1 MSDPQD
7 LLYTNNFVSTTI
19 LSESSIVDET
29 KYYDRFKKY
38 IENDINNQ
46 YNEYLDNDENETD
59 QLNLNKSLYKK
70 WPVDSKKNHYP
81 LFDTYTNDI
90 SVNRYKKNIVT
101 KINIDT
107 INRDYVKY
115 INPNNLTMDF
125 SKVFDNIEKII
136 INDIDIKNNNK
147 SITNYNNNLSWQYA
161 SQNFLVSN
169 NINSDIIP
177 VPDSNRTIKYDY
189 LPNSVYKYTTNNN
202 SFIYNIDNYLVY
214 QTNIT
219 PGFYSIKSLIDN
231 IRTNTSLIKHGKKG
245 SKTTS
250 YDLKIVE
257 EPYISYPKK
266 YDTSHLFTCD
276 INPETNVVK
285 FVNRIEEINIV
296 AIQTFSPYEMNYQN
310 LDIFYYYS
318 SMYSSSNPY
327 VLNNN
332 YIYITVPANSET
344 SYQYYYNL
352 NNVIS
357 PNAFPLVITN
367 LKNNVGG
374 INYDLINYTTFFD
387 VNIYLENGYKISELE
402 SISYYKYIDTIQINT
417 TQTINGKIVLINNTY
432 LRFGLNLSSGLFS
445 GFTYNSNGS
454 LLKPSFTN
462 NYVYLNTLNNYFNNL
477 NLYIEYEYVANISLI
492 GRALLFRW
500 IYDKY
505 NETYINYELESI
517 NEKKRSLLHILG
529 WIISNQTY
537 QTYDVEINK
546 GFSFV
551 QTNTSA
557 VYVTENGIINY
568 EKKGNNYPSILL
580 NLQNYN
586 NEYYFVNNSYV
597 YIKLLFDNITDTNQI
612 NRFISATS
620 NENLQYNQI
629 YVSEE
634 LFNVGI
640 GEDYT
645 AIVDC
650 TNIVT
655 FKKDSTGIFAKIL
668 LSNIPGNFDILCSN
682 ISNNNYIINY
692 GYAQD
697 NLASITIQILDCN
710 FKILQTVNNYSFT
723 MEIYQIQNV
732 LKETLINTKTNN
744 VNSTGHFI

>member
-7 LLYTNNFVSTTI
+7 LLYTNNFLSTTI

-38 IENDINNQ
+38 IENDIDSQ
-46 YNEYLDNDENETD
+46 YNKYLDNDENEKD
-59 QLNLNKSLYKK
+59 QLNLNKTLHKK
-70 WPVDSKKNHYP
+70 WPIDSKKNHYP

-115 INPNNLTMDF
+115 INPNNLTMNF

-147 SITNYNNNLSWQYA
+147 SVTNYNNNLSWQYA
-161 SQNFLVSN
+161 SQNFLLSN
-169 NINSDIIP
+169 NINSNIIP

-189 LPNSVYKYTTNNN
+189 LPNSVYIYTTNNN
-202 SFIYNIDNYLVY
+202 SFISNIDNYLVY

-219 PGFYSIKSLIDN
+219 PGFYSIKPLIDN
-231 IRTNTSLIKHGKKG
+231 IRSNTSLIRHGKETD
-245 SKTTS
+245 KTKS
-250 YDLKIVE
+250 YDLKIIE

-266 YDTSHLFTCD
+266 RSTSHLFTCD

-310 LDIFYYYS
+310 IDIFYYYS

-327 VLNNN
+327 VLNND
-332 YIYITVPANSET
+332 YIYITVSANSET

-387 VNIYLENGYKISELE
+387 VNIYLNNGYKISELE

-417 TQTINGKIVLINNTY
+417 TQTINGNNVSINNTY
-432 LRFGLNLSSGLFS
+432 LRFGLHLSSGLFS
-445 GFTYNSNGS
+445 GFTYNSKGR

-477 NLYIEYEYVANISLI
+477 NLYIEYEYVTNISLI
-492 GRALLFRW
+492 GRSLLFRW

-505 NETYINYELESI
+505 NENYVHYELETI
-517 NEKKRSLLHILG
+517 NEKKRSILHILG
-529 WIISNQTY
+529 WIIPNQTY
-537 QTYDVEINK
+537 QIYDVEINK

-557 VYVTENGIINY
+557 VYVNENSIINY
-568 EKKGNNYPSILL
+568 EKKINNYPTVIL

-597 YIKLLFDNITDTNQI
+597 YIKLLFDNITDNNHI
-612 NRFISATS
+612 NRFISAIS

-629 YVSEE
+629 YVNEE

-645 AIVDC
+645 AIIDC
-650 TNIVT
+650 SNLVT

-668 LSNIPGNFDILCSN
+668 LSNTPGNFDSLCSN

-692 GYAQD
+692 SYIQD
-697 NLASITIQILDCN
+697 NLESITIQILDCN